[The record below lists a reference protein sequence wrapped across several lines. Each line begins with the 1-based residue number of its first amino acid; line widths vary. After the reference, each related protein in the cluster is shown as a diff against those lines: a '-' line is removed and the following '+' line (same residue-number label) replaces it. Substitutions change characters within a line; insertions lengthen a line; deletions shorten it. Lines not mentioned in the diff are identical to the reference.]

1 LPCTAARLEV
11 LGGSWATAT
20 APGNARKAALLVSQ
34 KEHGVLG
41 LGLLLDDQGA
51 ADGHDQRND
60 AVDALCGLFLGGLEG
75 AGEVLSAGYVQG
87 APDDH

>member
-1 LPCTAARLEV
+1 V
-11 LGGSWATAT
+11 
-20 APGNARKAALLVSQ
+20 
-34 KEHGVLG
+34 G
-41 LGLLLDDQGA
+41 LFLSDQGA
-51 ADGHDQRND
+51 ADGHDEGDD